1 VRSLGYAFRMHRGT
15 SALRQQPDS
24 PTSLRHARSC
34 QPGMSIARSI
44 PSLWRGVAECPNV
57 TVPASAGKTATIAL
71 LALVGGL
78 AAGCGSVRGTD
89 NPLLQEARPA
99 KPSTPS
105 AADTA
110 REQGTLPNSSRPDAS
125 GK

>member
-1 VRSLGYAFRMHRGT
+1 
-15 SALRQQPDS
+15 
-24 PTSLRHARSC
+24 
-34 QPGMSIARSI
+34 MSIARSI
-44 PSLWRGVAECPNV
+44 PSLWRGVAECPNE

-99 KPSTPS
+99 KPSTPR
-105 AADTA
+105 AADA
-110 REQGTLPNSSRPDAS
+110 VREQGKAPSSSQS
-125 GK
+125 GAAGK